1 MLRRTAGLVCVLDQ
15 IDERLF
21 ELRAIKPARLSRQRA
36 HNVAALCGGQLI
48 AEAAPLDESWLRRRQ
63 LCEGRIARNE
73 LMQMLGTLADRIEC
87 RSHTGLVASLCK
99 LTARL
104 RQGGDRPERIVELM
118 TQHTNQ

>member
-48 AEAAPLDESWLRRRQ
+48 EEAAPLDESWLRRRQ
-63 LCEGRIARNE
+63 LCEGRIARYEQKQKQNTHTE
-73 LMQMLGTLADRIEC
+73 RNEC

-99 LTARL
+99 
-104 RQGGDRPERIVELM
+104 
-118 TQHTNQ
+118 